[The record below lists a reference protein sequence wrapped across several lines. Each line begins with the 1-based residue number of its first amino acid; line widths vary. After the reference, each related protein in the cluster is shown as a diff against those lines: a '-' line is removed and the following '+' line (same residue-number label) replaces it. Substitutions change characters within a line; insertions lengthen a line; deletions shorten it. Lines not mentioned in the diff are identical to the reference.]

1 MNNSTIC
8 LSFDIILSEERQG
21 VGAWENIYRRKE
33 MKGWEGE
40 FWMGGK
46 RGKWGEIMQKCLIFC
61 NQERARGRRPRKKGR
76 RNRECKEWQVKGLDP
91 PLYSHNPPL
100 PPAPIHNMK
109 KGYWSFS
116 YETQS
121 WKFLTNNV
129 NKLLITTHPIR
140 NLWTQAVAEM
150 NKRGFLRQVSLSFS
164 PQSPLSFPPFPFPF
178 NACMQAT
185 STRDFIPYLV

>member
-8 LSFDIILSEERQG
+8 LSFDIILSEEGQG
-21 VGAWENIYRRKE
+21 VGAWKNIYRRKE

-61 NQERARGRRPRKKGR
+61 NQERARGRRPKKR
-76 RNRECKEWQVKGLDP
+76 WRSRECKEWQVKDLDP
-91 PLYSHNPPL
+91 PLYSHNPAPSP

-116 YETQS
+116 YQTQS

-140 NLWTQAVAEM
+140 
-150 NKRGFLRQVSLSFS
+150 KFLSQ
-164 PQSPLSFPPFPFPF
+164 PLCIFP
-178 NACMQAT
+178 
-185 STRDFIPYLV
+185 TREKFAY